1 MDYYEILGVSREA
14 DAHAIKSA
22 FRRLS
27 LKHHDDPHKYHHV
40 LNAYKKLSSRRDVPL
55 AECRALVACE
65 APARAAP
72 PQAQAQA
79 QAQAPR
85 LCAFMTDVTIT
96 FEQAW
101 TGCTV
106 PIHVYADHAKE
117 TVYVVVP
124 PGTDE
129 GEVIRINHVAPSAV
143 WDSRPVHVAVHV
155 TNDTPFERSGLDVIY
170 RKTLSLHDAMCGF
183 KFDVTLCGN
192 TYTICNDPGDVLQPN
207 TQRRVPEL
215 GIRRGAHVG
224 ALIIKFDVQL
234 PKHASPQLVAALR
247 AA

>member
-14 DAHAIKSA
+14 DAQTIKSA
-22 FRRLS
+22 YRRLS
-27 LKHHDDPHKYHHV
+27 LKHHCEPDRYQSV
-40 LNAYKKLSSRRDVPL
+40 WTAYKKLSNARPGGSPP
-55 AECRALVACE
+55 AECRALVACGE
-65 APARAAP
+65 NAPGPRAAP
-72 PQAQAQA
+72 HPHLAYLDSVFA
-79 QAQAPR
+79 
-85 LCAFMTDVTIT
+85 TDVTIT

-101 TGCTV
+101 AGCTV
-106 PIHVYADHAKE
+106 PIHVGVGRARE

-129 GEVIRINHVAPSAV
+129 GEVIRINDVGASAV
-143 WDSRPVHVAVHV
+143 GEFRPVHVAVRV
-155 TNDTPFERSGLDVIY
+155 ANDTPFERSGLDVIY

-183 KFDVTLCGN
+183 KFDITLCGI
-192 TYTICNDPGDVLQPN
+192 TYTICNDPGDVLQPSA
-207 TQRRVPEL
+207 QRRIPDL

-234 PKHASPQLVAALR
+234 PKHASAQLIAALR